1 MSELNQFA
9 CCIGKY
15 KNFAVNDDSEL
26 SAGKI
31 KEENVLIPFGEEY
44 IFSARESASNGWFSG
59 LF

>member
-31 KEENVLIPFGEEY
+31 KEKRGMTGY
-44 IFSARESASNGWFSG
+44 IRWTWKNSE
-59 LF
+59 

>member
-15 KNFAVNDDSEL
+15 KNFAVSDDSEL

-44 IFSARESASNGWFSG
+44 IFSARESASNG
-59 LF
+59 

>member
-15 KNFAVNDDSEL
+15 KNFAVSDDSEL

-31 KEENVLIPFGEEY
+31 KEKGV
-44 IFSARESASNGWFSG
+44 
-59 LF
+59 